1 MPSTRYKRDC
11 HLLLI
16 QPNHMPELILHH
28 YPQSPVTEKV
38 RVVLGIKS
46 LDWRSVEIPRIPP
59 KPDLMP
65 LTGGYRRTPVMQIG
79 ADIYC
84 DSLCIIREIERRYPE
99 PNLFSGDNQGLAW
112 GISRWVD
119 GPLFKNA
126 ITVVLGA
133 AENLP
138 EDFAA
143 DRGRL
148 YFGPDFDLGAV
159 QAEVEQSAAQLH
171 AQLGW
176 FEQYLESGRR
186 FMHGTTPGLMDAL
199 AYYIV
204 WFLRGR
210 WMGGPDLIS
219 KFPLLSKWE
228 NRVREIGHGQQAEMT
243 SSKALEIALDA
254 KPDRSVLPAVLGPD
268 DPEPGIPV
276 GIVPEGD
283 GGDPEVRG
291 ILSGID
297 RDTIFLEC
305 DNERVGKVIIHFPRV
320 GYRVIRL

>member
-186 FMHGTTPGLMDAL
+186 FMHGAAPGLMDAL

-210 WMGGPDLIS
+210 WTGGSDLIDQFS
-219 KFPLLSKWE
+219 LLSKWE
-228 NRVREIGHGQQAEMT
+228 IRVRAIGHGQQKDLESA
-243 SSKALEIALDA
+243 KALDIALKSEARMTVSTDTSRHR
-254 KPDRSVLPAVLGPD
+254 DL
-268 DPEPGIPV
+268 EPGIPV
-276 GIVPEGD
+276 GIVPEGN
-283 GGDPEVRG
+283 GGDPVVQG
-291 ILSGID
+291 ILASID
-297 RDTIFLEC
+297 AESVSLTREH
-305 DNERVGKVIIHFPRV
+305 ERIGEVVVHFPRV